1 MTSYKFPKPFVVEPT
16 ARHELT
22 VILIHGRGSTSE
34 EFAEDFFSTGLRS
47 LRDRFSAVRWVFPT
61 ARRCLSTVY
70 QEEIP
75 EWYDVWSLVNPD
87 ERPDLQ
93 KPGLAKSIEY
103 IVDII
108 QSERDFL
115 KRRETHTSRRNAL
128 VLGGISMGCAV
139 GIHALLHL
147 AAANEDHDIDGFF
160 GWCGWLPFASSLRER
175 QTEALERGDKIQ
187 ETLREFYADE
197 LGVAYHAPG
206 NLIARELK
214 IDNSSKE
221 LLASV
226 LIFLSHCNDDSIIDI
241 RLGRE
246 LRDSLESLGTISE
259 WQEYADGGHWIKDP
273 EAVNDFASFIQ
284 QIQRLGQQQS

>member
-1 MTSYKFPKPFVVEPT
+1 MTSHKFPKPFVVEPT
-16 ARHELT
+16 TRHELT
-22 VILIHGRGSTSE
+22 VILIHGRGSTGE

-47 LRDRFSAVRWVFPT
+47 LRDLFPAVRWAFPT

-87 ERPDLQ
+87 ERLDLQ
-93 KPGLAKSIEY
+93 KPGLAESIEY

-108 QSERDFL
+108 QSEREL
-115 KRRETHTSRRNAL
+115 LRRRAGNTSRRNTL

-139 GIHALLHL
+139 GIHALLYL
-147 AAANEDHDIDGFF
+147 ASTNADHDIDGFF
-160 GWCGWLPFASSLRER
+160 GWCGWLPLANSLRQR
-175 QTEALERGDKIQ
+175 QMEALDRGDKVQ
-187 ETLREFYADE
+187 ETLRKFYADE
-197 LGVAYHAPG
+197 LGVAYPAHD
-206 NLIARELK
+206 NIIAQELK
-214 IDNSSKE
+214 IDDSSKE

-226 LIFLSHCNDDSIIDI
+226 LIFLSHCNDDSIINI

-246 LRDSLESLGTISE
+246 LRDSLGSLGAVSE

-284 QIQRLGQQQS
+284 QIQRVR